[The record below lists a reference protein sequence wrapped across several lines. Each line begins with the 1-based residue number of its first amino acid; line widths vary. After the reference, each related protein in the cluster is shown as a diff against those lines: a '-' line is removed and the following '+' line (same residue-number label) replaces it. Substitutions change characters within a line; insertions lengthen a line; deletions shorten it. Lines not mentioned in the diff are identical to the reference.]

1 MEKRTL
7 FAFLLLIGFFMVWSQ
22 FAPKPPM
29 QPVDNQA
36 VSTDNLNNSIQEQS
50 KPRPTEL
57 TQNRLPLAE
66 NILEETAIGPYY
78 ITYSA
83 KGGYIHS
90 IALNT
95 PANTL
100 PFQDL
105 GFQPSTQN
113 INYQVNIN
121 QNTISFLSQGSPPK
135 KFVFKGDL
143 VEVKNIDN
151 SSILFFSFPLDS
163 AKSHISKRYFES
175 FYKKGD
181 SIERRHPKKVQDE
194 KYSEVRFTGARS
206 RYYAISLLP
215 DSYNLELTKK
225 QNRANFYLNNP
236 PSTIS
241 FYLGPQVANEMGKYG
256 LEEIVYYGFWHFLA
270 VGIIKVL
277 YFFYSF
283 LHNWGLS
290 IIFLSFST
298 YALLFPF
305 TSKSTKA
312 MKKMQEIQ
320 PLMQELKEKHK
331 DNPQK
336 MQKETVELYKKH
348 KVNPLGG
355 CLPLLFQFPIII
367 AFYQVVF
374 RFSRLQGAS
383 FLWIKDLSMPDRL
396 FRLPFIIPVVGV
408 EYFNLLPILVMGLG
422 LIQQHITASSSN
434 PQQKKIGLFMGVFIG
449 IIFYKFPSA
458 LVLYWFVQNLLT
470 LLYQVR
476 LKKARTT

>member
-1 MEKRTL
+1 MEKRTV
-7 FAFLLLIGFFMVWSQ
+7 FAFLLLIGFFLVWSQ
-22 FAPKPPM
+22 FAPKKVPQTLEGQEVVSESVQTTPQEP
-29 QPVDNQA
+29 QPKISEAGEKSLPAEGVA
-36 VSTDNLNNSIQEQS
+36 LKEIKINN
-50 KPRPTEL
+50 
-57 TQNRLPLAE
+57 
-66 NILEETAIGPYY
+66 YY
-78 ITYSA
+78 ITYSPQ
-83 KGGYIHS
+83 GGYIQS
-90 IALNT
+90 IALNKPT
-95 PANTL
+95 NIL
-100 PFQDL
+100 PFQNL
-105 GFQPSTQN
+105 GYQSAKKD
-113 INYQVNIN
+113 INYKVNVG
-121 QNTISFLSQGSPPK
+121 QDSISFVEGSSPPK
-135 KFVFKGDL
+135 KYVFSEDTIKIENVAG
-143 VEVKNIDN
+143 
-151 SSILFFSFPLDS
+151 SPILLFSFSLNS
-163 AKSHISKRYFES
+163 GTSHISKRYFES
-175 FYKKGD
+175 FYSKDK
-181 SIERRHPKKVQDE
+181 SIQRTHPKKVKQEVE
-194 KYSEVRFTGARS
+194 KRVEFAGARS

-215 DSYNLELTKK
+215 DLYNIEWSKTKERT
-225 QNRANFYLNNP
+225 NLYLNNP
-236 PSTIS
+236 SSTILL
-241 FYLGPQVANEMGKYG
+241 YLGPQITDNMETYG
-256 LEEIVYYGFWHFLA
+256 LAGIVYYGFWHFLA
-270 VGIIKVL
+270 VAIIKIL

-298 YALLFPF
+298 YAVLFPF

-383 FLWIKDLSMPDRL
+383 FLWIQDLSLPDRL
-396 FRLPFIIPVVGV
+396 FHLPFTIPVVGV
-408 EYFNLLPILVMGLG
+408 EYFNLLPILVMILG
-422 LIQQHITASSSN
+422 IVQQHITASSSN

-470 LLYQVR
+470 LIYQVR

>member
-1 MEKRTL
+1 
-7 FAFLLLIGFFMVWSQ
+7 
-22 FAPKPPM
+22 
-29 QPVDNQA
+29 
-36 VSTDNLNNSIQEQS
+36 
-50 KPRPTEL
+50 
-57 TQNRLPLAE
+57 
-66 NILEETAIGPYY
+66 
-78 ITYSA
+78 
-83 KGGYIHS
+83 
-90 IALNT
+90 
-95 PANTL
+95 
-100 PFQDL
+100 
-105 GFQPSTQN
+105 
-113 INYQVNIN
+113 
-121 QNTISFLSQGSPPK
+121 
-135 KFVFKGDL
+135 
-143 VEVKNIDN
+143 
-151 SSILFFSFPLDS
+151 
-163 AKSHISKRYFES
+163 
-175 FYKKGD
+175 
-181 SIERRHPKKVQDE
+181 
-194 KYSEVRFTGARS
+194 
-206 RYYAISLLP
+206 
-215 DSYNLELTKK
+215 
-225 QNRANFYLNNP
+225 
-236 PSTIS
+236 
-241 FYLGPQVANEMGKYG
+241 
-256 LEEIVYYGFWHFLA
+256 
-270 VGIIKVL
+270 
-277 YFFYSF
+277 
-283 LHNWGLS
+283 
-290 IIFLSFST
+290 
-298 YALLFPF
+298 
-305 TSKSTKA
+305 

-396 FRLPFIIPVVGV
+396 FRLPFVIPVVGV